1 MMITVK
7 NNAPVLDAALQKVP
21 SEEQKIH
28 RICFV
33 CTGNTCRSPM
43 AAALYNYLHEDEPTE
58 ACSAGLSVFPGEP
71 IALNA
76 LLALKG
82 RGVISSAKNN
92 YEAHEATPF
101 SHELLDRVDD
111 VYALSSR
118 HYMAL
123 CISYPEDV
131 QKFHLLGEIADPY
144 GASLDRYQQTL
155 AEIEEAFHVQFR
167 KS

>member
-1 MMITVK
+1 MITVK
-7 NNAPVLDAALQKVP
+7 NHAPVLEGKPQKRRTP
-21 SEEQKIH
+21 RKHIH

-76 LLALKG
+76 LLTLKA
-82 RGVISSAKNN
+82 RGVISSEKNN
-92 YEAHEATPF
+92 YEAHTATPF
-101 SHELLDRVDD
+101 SKKLLDRVDD

-144 GASLDRYQQTL
+144 GNSLDRYKQTL
-155 AEIEEAFHVQFR
+155 AEIEEAFYVQFR